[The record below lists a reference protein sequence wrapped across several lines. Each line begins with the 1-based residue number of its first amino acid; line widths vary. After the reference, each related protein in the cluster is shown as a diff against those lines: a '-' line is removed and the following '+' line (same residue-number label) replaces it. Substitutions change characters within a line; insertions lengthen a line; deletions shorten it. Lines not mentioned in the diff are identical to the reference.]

1 MHPEKTSWL
10 AIHPSEGAPA
20 ARFDERVLK
29 DGVAR
34 CIGGTP
40 LIRLR
45 RVVGD
50 LPDRVA
56 VYGKAEHLNPGGSVK
71 DRAALGMIRAG
82 IRSGR
87 LHRGKTLIDATSG
100 NTGIA
105 YAMLCATLGVP
116 VTLALPANASPERQ
130 ALLRAYGAH
139 LLLTD
144 PLEGMDGAQRVVHD
158 EVAAHPDRY
167 FYPDQYN
174 NEANWQ
180 AHYHG
185 TGVEILV
192 QTDGAITHFVAGLGT
207 TGTFV
212 GVSRRLTEE
221 APHVRCL
228 SFQPA
233 SPLHGIEGMKHLP
246 TSKVPGIY
254 DPDLADANMQCS
266 TEDALEMSKRLAR
279 EEGLFVGLSAGASV
293 AMALRV
299 ARELDEGVV
308 VTILC
313 DTGERY
319 LSHPLWAKN
328 GDSE

>member
-1 MHPEKTSWL
+1 MHAKKASRLAVQPPE
-10 AIHPSEGAPA
+10 IAPA
-20 ARFDERVLK
+20 VRFDEHLLL
-29 DGVAR
+29 DGVAG

-71 DRAALGMIRAG
+71 DRAALSMIRAG

-105 YAMLCATLGVP
+105 YAMLCAALEIP

-130 ALLRAYGAH
+130 TLLHAYGAR

-144 PLEGMDGAQRVVHD
+144 PLEGMDGAQRAVHE
-158 EVAAHPDRY
+158 EVAAHPERY

-174 NEANWQ
+174 NDANWQ
-180 AHYHG
+180 AHYHS
-185 TGVEILV
+185 TAIEILE

-212 GVSRRLTEE
+212 GVSRRLRES
-221 APHVRCL
+221 APHVRCF
-228 SFQPA
+228 SFQPD

-254 DPDLADANMQCS
+254 DPDLADANLHCS
-266 TEDALEMSKRLAR
+266 TEDALEMAKRLAR
-279 EEGLFVGLSAGASV
+279 EEGLFVGISAGASV
-293 AMALRV
+293 ATAARV
-299 ARELDEGVV
+299 AQELTEGIV
-308 VTILC
+308 VTMLC
-313 DTGERY
+313 DTGGRY
-319 LSHPLWAKN
+319 LSHPLWTSN
-328 GDSE
+328 GDTA